1 MSRIII
7 LMHISRANNIYIK
20 AYLDMWCNLMFKYG
34 NGCNVVNHSQNFD
47 VSSYLY
53 SRWIYYRFW
62 LVQTRWSNARQL
74 HILNIKENDQINLW
88 LTQFGSPSAVNSILI
103 CYKSQR
109 RRKNVVVPFMCT
121 TIEMCCSTKF
131 TTLRLCLGLWYML
144 YWFFLETIRARY
156 SWSNMHKVIT
166 IPCIK

>member
-1 MSRIII
+1 
-7 LMHISRANNIYIK
+7 
-20 AYLDMWCNLMFKYG
+20 MWCNLRFKYG
-34 NGCNVVNHSQNFD
+34 KSCTVVNHSKNFD
-47 VSSYLY
+47 VSFY
-53 SRWIYYRFW
+53 RWIYYKPW
-62 LVQTRWSNARQL
+62 LVQTRWSNTWEL
-74 HILNIKENDQINLW
+74 HILNIKEKDQINLW

-131 TTLRLCLGLWYML
+131 TTLWLCLGLWYML
-144 YWFFLETIRARY
+144 YWLFLETIRARY
-156 SWSNMHKVIT
+156 SWSNMHKVIL